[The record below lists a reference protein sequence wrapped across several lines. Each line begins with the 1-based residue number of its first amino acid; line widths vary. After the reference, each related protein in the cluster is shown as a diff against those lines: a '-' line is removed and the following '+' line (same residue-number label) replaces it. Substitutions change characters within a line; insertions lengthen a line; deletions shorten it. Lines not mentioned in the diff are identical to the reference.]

1 MEKATSNEILEKATL
16 DAELHRLNLE
26 SNVRLQES
34 ATAFKMQCCVCDVL
48 ARIPWERVKHVCLSE
63 GRFVTDADFYS
74 VSDFV
79 PAP

>member
-1 MEKATSNEILEKATL
+1 ME
-16 DAELHRLNLE
+16 DRYE
-26 SNVRLQES
+26 SNTSLAE
-34 ATAFKMQCCVCDVL
+34 AAAIKMQCCMCDVL

-63 GRFVTDADFYS
+63 GRLVTDADFYS

>member
-26 SNVRLQES
+26 RQES